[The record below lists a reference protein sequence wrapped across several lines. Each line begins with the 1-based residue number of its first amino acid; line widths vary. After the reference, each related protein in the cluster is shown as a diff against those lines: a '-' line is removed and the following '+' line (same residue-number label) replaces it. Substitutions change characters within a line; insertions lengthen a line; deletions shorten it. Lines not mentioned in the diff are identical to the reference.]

1 MTFLRVA
8 NKQRRN
14 GQNRRR
20 LRRYFALINLFTS
33 GRALT
38 YCRMDRNVPILR
50 LWFDVELELIRDF
63 RLKLKDSIIDSS
75 SPFLGDGVVGALGP
89 GGEEVDG
96 PARVAGIGVGGAVSA
111 VVEDGSGSSM
121 GGSTMA

>member
-1 MTFLRVA
+1 MPAPVVILPIAWALMTFLRVA

-63 RLKLKDSIIDSS
+63 RLN
-75 SPFLGDGVVGALGP
+75 GVVGALGP

>member
-63 RLKLKDSIIDSS
+63 RLRRKAMH
-75 SPFLGDGVVGALGP
+75 ALQCLLRREQDHGW
-89 GGEEVDG
+89 GHELED
-96 PARVAGIGVGGAVSA
+96 VAGDNMDPELPLQELPDPNVTPGNATRDRLAGLI
-111 VVEDGSGSSM
+111 
-121 GGSTMA
+121 